1 MSGLDGDLRCDVEMV
16 AVGDGNGADA
26 VDEAD
31 DDADEFR
38 MLRPVVVGCD
48 DVADDDVLLCWIF

>member
-1 MSGLDGDLRCDVEMV
+1 MSGSDGDLRCDVEMV
-16 AVGDGNGADA
+16 AVGDGTGADA

-31 DDADEFR
+31 DDEFH
-38 MLRPVVVGCD
+38 MLRPVGCD